1 MGYLMNV
8 LSRLFEFQADEF
20 ANKLGYGVHLKSAL
34 IKLNKDNLGFPISDP
49 LYSAWHHSH
58 PTLLQRLAAIDKMED
73 DKKKK

>member
-8 LSRLFEFQADEF
+8 LSRLFEYQADAF
-20 ANKLGYGVHLKSAL
+20 AADLGYSEHLKSAL

-58 PTLLQRLAAIDKMED
+58 PTLLQRISAIDKISV
-73 DKKKK
+73 KKAN